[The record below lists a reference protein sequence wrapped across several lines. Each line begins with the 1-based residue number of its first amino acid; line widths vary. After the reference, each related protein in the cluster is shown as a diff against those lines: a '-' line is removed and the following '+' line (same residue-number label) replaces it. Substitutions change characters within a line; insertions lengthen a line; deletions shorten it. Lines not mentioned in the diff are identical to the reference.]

1 MNQNTEIDSK
11 AFEVLVTE
19 HHHRVM
25 AYVLSLTHNR
35 EAARDIVQEAF
46 ITAYRKLA
54 NYDTS
59 RNFGSWV
66 RGIARLCYFE
76 WRRKHLEQSAS
87 PEQLEMVERQHAAWD
102 IRENEPGS
110 TMEALH
116 QCLQKLPEAM
126 ALAVH
131 QFYLEE
137 QSGAEVAAELQVNE
151 ATVRKRLQRARVWL
165 GQCIEETLPNL

>member
-1 MNQNTEIDSK
+1 MRQDLEFTNR

-25 AYVLSLTHNR
+25 AYVLSLTSNR

-46 ITAYRKLA
+46 ITAYRKLGS
-54 NYDTS
+54 YDTS
-59 RNFGSWV
+59 RNFGYWV

-76 WRRKHLEQSAS
+76 WLRKNPEFSMSPERLEQID
-87 PEQLEMVERQHAAWD
+87 LQHALWD
-102 IRENEPGS
+102 NREPDPGS

-126 ALAVH
+126 LQAVQ
-131 QFYLEE
+131 QFYLEQ
-137 QSGAEVAAELQVNE
+137 QSGTDVANTLQISE

-165 GQCIEETLPNL
+165 GECIEQTLPTL